1 MTEQYRDWRGTAA
14 ELAALGAD
22 LLETFG
28 LSEEK
33 LNERLVR
40 YYVAE
45 GVLSRP
51 ERQGREAWFGYR
63 QLLELLVARLLS
75 KDGWPLAKI
84 ATWNRAAD
92 DQALRDLIPE
102 RQAGPGDPQGL
113 LVAEG
118 VAEYLSERLADAQ
131 QCPPHRIER
140 QVLIQVPGAF
150 SLLIAEADFR
160 AMTPAKADHYAKLL
174 RDLLRALPRD
184 PASPHAR

>member
-14 ELAALGAD
+14 ELAALGVG